1 MTGRHLI
8 PGAVIAAAAAAAS
21 SAAAMPIR
29 DVVRPTTQHQPGRLL
44 PDHVDA
50 VAHAATMRGI
60 GAARTDRA
68 RG

>member
-8 PGAVIAAAAAAAS
+8 PCVVIAAAAAAAS
-21 SAAAMPIR
+21 SVGAMPIR
-29 DVVRPTTQHQPGRLL
+29 DVVRPATQHQPVRLL

-50 VAHAATMRGI
+50 VAHAATIRGI
-60 GAARTDRA
+60 GAARIEQT